1 MTAAELE
8 RRAAAELSMPEHLT
22 APEGLLY
29 LSLRRIY
36 HDWHTGLLPKPEA
49 KREKQQVLA
58 QYERYA
64 AALEETQHL
73 CRIFV
78 DVTKDTEALRRA
90 YHLAKHKGAAPDELL
105 GLACQIIR
113 TATGDKTF

>member
-8 RRAAAELSMPEHLT
+8 RRAAAGLSMPERLT

-64 AALEETQHL
+64 AALDETNRL
-73 CRIFV
+73 CGIFYGR
-78 DVTKDTEALRRA
+78 DKGHR
-90 YHLAKHKGAAPDELL
+90 GAAP
-105 GLACQIIR
+105 GLPPGKAQGRCP
-113 TATGDKTF
+113 G

>member
-8 RRAAAELSMPEHLT
+8 RRAAAGLSMPDHLT

-49 KREKQQVLA
+49 KREKLQVLA

-64 AALEETQHL
+64 AALEETNRL
-73 CRIFV
+73 CGIFM
-78 DVTKDTEALRRA
+78 DVTRDTEALRRV

>member
-8 RRAAAELSMPEHLT
+8 RRAAAGLSMPDHLT

-64 AALEETQHL
+64 AALEETNRL
-73 CRIFV
+73 CGIR
-78 DVTKDTEALRRA
+78 DTEALRRA